1 MSQLVGIF
9 KDYYFKWGEHTL
21 TRINGS
27 IKSKAV
33 LVFIV
38 CSIFLFMGTGCKYT
52 DKTLKTTPYDI
63 SESKIIRNH
72 NLGFT
77 LTGVYND
84 IGEMYEDSDCILS
97 GVVKDVEYFQHEYIL
112 LRKTNVL
119 VKKSYKGD
127 VEKNTLISILE
138 NDGYL
143 RVKTLYEEAKA
154 YYEEHSEDEDPKKKE
169 DYLYGIT
176 YMTDKK
182 DIEDDG
188 LFKLFYHDK
197 PEDSKV
203 GDELLLF
210 LAKSSDDSYKDKK
223 IQLFFGNRLSYPE
236 GAYTTLG
243 LWMGKFTKDGQ
254 YYKRGE
260 WYYITDFSPDR
271 KGPLNQA
278 LKIQDKY
285 TLEEMENQL
294 KELS

>member
-1 MSQLVGIF
+1 M
-9 KDYYFKWGEHTL
+9 
-21 TRINGS
+21 TRIS
-27 IKSKAV
+27 RIKKSKAV
-33 LVFIV
+33 SVIIV
-38 CSIFLFMGTGCKYT
+38 CSIFLFMVTGCKYT

-63 SESKIIRNH
+63 SESKIIRDH

-84 IGEMYEDSDCILS
+84 IEEMYEDSDCVIF
-97 GVVKDVEYFQHEYIL
+97 GVVKDIEYFQREYIL
-112 LRKTNVL
+112 LRKINVL

-154 YYEEHSEDEDPKKKE
+154 YYEEHSEDDDPKKKE
-169 DYLYGIT
+169 EYLYGRT
-176 YMTDKK
+176 YMTDIK

-188 LFKLFYHDK
+188 LFNLYYYDK

-210 LAKSSDDSYKDKK
+210 LAESSDDSYKGKK
-223 IQLFFGNRLSYPE
+223 VQLSFGDTLSYPE
-236 GAYTTLG
+236 GAYTALG
-243 LWMGKFTKDGQ
+243 LWMGKFTRDGE
-254 YYKRGE
+254 YYKRGD
-260 WYYITDFSPDR
+260 WYYITDLSPDR
-271 KGPLNQA
+271 TGPLTQA

-285 TLEEMENQL
+285 TLEEMENLL
-294 KELS
+294 KELSR